1 MKPLT
6 KLSNVERAKLLFEL
20 FPEEMPK
27 FVDFIKDLTQAI
39 IEDPSKLKS
48 KAIEQIH
55 TTEFWQELVNDTKGR
70 LDKYGKR
77 LAKRSKLFGDQL
89 FEGYKSIYAS
99 YCLHQYITK
108 TEGLNRKFR
117 YAVLLLFF

>member
-6 KLSNVERAKLLFEL
+6 KLSNVERSKLLFEL

-27 FVDFIKDLTQAI
+27 FVDFIKALTQAI

-55 TTEFWQELVNDTKGR
+55 TTEFWQELVNDTQGR

-77 LAKRSKLFGDQL
+77 LAKRTKLFSDQL
-89 FEGYKSIYAS
+89 FDGYNSIYTG
-99 YCLHQYITK
+99 YCLHQYISK
-108 TEGLNRKFR
+108 NGSLNRKFR